1 MADVTGEF
9 ILDHL
14 QSIGL
19 ILLSKYS
26 NNCGVQI
33 PSYWMKMRKQNSP
46 SLDKTKGLSNEGIQ
60 NGPSISYCCMKIK
73 WQNFFSYLLP
83 PPQIE
88 SSHLPFASLN
98 VLIIEKSAMETPNL
112 GEVLD
117 TCKGNSNWSPA
128 TGLFAPYCKFQD
140 ILTAS
145 LQWTICSPFNQNV
158 QRDQGISGENFCCNG

>member
-1 MADVTGEF
+1 MWRGNSYWT
-9 ILDHL
+9 ICSQLDRFCYRNTH
-14 QSIGL
+14 
-19 ILLSKYS
+19 S

-33 PSYWMKMRKQNSP
+33 PSYWMKLRKQNSP
-46 SLDKTKGLSNEGIQ
+46 SLDKIKDKGSQWWGNSKWTINILLLHENE
-60 NGPSISYCCMKIK
+60 MTE
-73 WQNFFSYLLP
+73 FFSLICCA

-128 TGLFAPYCKFQD
+128 TGPYCKFQD
-140 ILTAS
+140 ILTAR